1 VDYNEHPVEL
11 NVSIEP
17 GSQPF
22 VKNLMIQNYL
32 IAWAVCWWL
41 VEIGCGWR
49 MGVMGDG
56 WWFLGTWDVPPQSAV
71 SDICCHIRR
80 L

>member
-49 MGVMGDG
+49 MGVMGDDSSG
-56 WWFLGTWDVPPQSAV
+56 LGMCHPSRQLVTYVATSAG
-71 SDICCHIRR
+71 
-80 L
+80 